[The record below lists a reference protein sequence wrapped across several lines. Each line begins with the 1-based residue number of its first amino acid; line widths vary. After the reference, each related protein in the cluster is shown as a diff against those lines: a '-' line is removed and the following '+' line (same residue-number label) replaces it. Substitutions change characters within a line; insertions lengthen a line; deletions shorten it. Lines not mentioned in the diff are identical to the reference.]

1 MAKFSEFCI
10 NLTKSYF
17 GLYEA
22 NIVRLKSEGF
32 SQKFSSQLTII
43 TGITAIV
50 TGVLLLSLGMD
61 INYSIRSRLI
71 LIPLIHIPLFG
82 LVFIQKINTNKQI
95 KKYRDGENN
104 LIKP

>member
-1 MAKFSEFCI
+1 MAKFYKFCI

-17 GLYEA
+17 GLYET
-22 NIVRLKSEGF
+22 NIARLKSEGF

-43 TGITAIV
+43 TGVAAIITGI
-50 TGVLLLSLGMD
+50 LLLSLGMD
-61 INYSIRSRLI
+61 IHYSIRLRLA

-82 LVFIQKINTNKQI
+82 LVIIQKINTNKQI